1 MRSILIIM
9 LALALSAATAFSAAQ
24 PLVTVSLSS
33 YRISKNASGAES
45 ISSGESAKP
54 GEILEYRATYH
65 NSGTAP
71 ARNLLGTLPV
81 PAEMEFVTG
90 SAVPAGAQAST
101 DGVTYSAIPLK
112 RKVKLGNGT
121 TAQRPV
127 PASEYKSLRWHLKDL
142 PPGASVTVTARM
154 KIKDNNKGPVIINID
169 SLNKSENKAPGGK
182 K

>member
-1 MRSILIIM
+1 MRSIVMIL
-9 LALALSAATAFSAAQ
+9 LAVALSGTTAFGAAQ
-24 PLVTVSLSS
+24 PLVKVSLSS
-33 YRISKNASGAES
+33 HRVVKNAAGAES

-54 GEILEYRATYH
+54 GELIEYRATYL

-90 SAVPAGAQAST
+90 SAVPAGVQAST
-101 DGVTYSAIPLK
+101 DGVTYASIPLK

-127 PASEYKSLRWHLKDL
+127 PVSEYRSLRWHLRDL
-142 PPGASVTVTARM
+142 APGASVTVTARM
-154 KIKDNNKGPVIINID
+154 KIKDNNKGPVILNID
-169 SLNKSENKAPGGK
+169 SLNKSETKAPGGK